1 MIFGKGNGDWPIMRY
16 TISAR
21 GKPNNIPILAF
32 LAKEFSDIAIAQI
45 DSVFGFV
52 ERSPLYGGRI
62 FTKPELTPYDVFDLY
77 YANVGVRLPLTNH
90 YVEPRE
96 YEASAPLLETYHR
109 DGNAAIVTNDN
120 LARWIRRDFP
130 KYRIEA
136 SVIKN
141 LKSHDRIARA
151 LDLYDTVVLPMELN
165 DDSAFLANA
174 PDKGRITLFA
184 NAGCALTCPSKICY
198 VSISKFNKTGEGEFK
213 CSQTLKERE
222 ARGMVDFDLVRL
234 QELGF
239 SRFKL
244 LRSRPGGLT
253 GH

>member
-1 MIFGKGNGDWPIMRY
+1 MQF

-21 GKPNNIPILAF
+21 GKPSDVPILAF
-32 LAKEFSDIAIAQI
+32 LAHNFPTIPVCNI

-52 ERSPLYGGRI
+52 AKSALNGGRI
-62 FTKPELTPYDVFDLY
+62 YTKPELTPRDINELY
-77 YANVGVRLPLTNH
+77 YAGIGVRLPLTNH
-90 YVEPRE
+90 YVDPHEFD
-96 YEASAPLLETYHR
+96 ADAQLLESFHR
-109 DGNAAIVTNDN
+109 EGNAAIVTNDD
-120 LARWIRRDFP
+120 LARWIRRHFP

-141 LKSHDRIARA
+141 LKSYDRIAAA

-165 DDSAFLANA
+165 QDETFLQQA
-174 PDKGRITLFA
+174 PQKARITLFA

-198 VSISKFNKTGEGEFK
+198 VSISRINKTGDGEFR
-213 CSQTLKERE
+213 CSQPLKARE
-222 ARGMVDFDLVRL
+222 TIGMVDFDLDRL
-234 QELGF
+234 QELGY

-244 LRSRPGGLT
+244 LRARRGGLT